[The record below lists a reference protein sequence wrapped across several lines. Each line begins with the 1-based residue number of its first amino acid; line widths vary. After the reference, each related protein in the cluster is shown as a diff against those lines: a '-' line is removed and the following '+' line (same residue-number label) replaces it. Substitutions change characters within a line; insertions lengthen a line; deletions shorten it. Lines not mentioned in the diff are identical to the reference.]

1 MNTAYLANLI
11 AEKLHTLVCCY
22 DLQKKLE
29 YSVNRLYDVKEYA
42 SYVRQME
49 DFLLD
54 LSETPHNFPLLS
66 SVDKRMV
73 FCTIPTPENIY
84 LIGPVR
90 FFVTIDIRHNINLH
104 RELDPKA
111 TAIPRL
117 EIPEYLLWILLF
129 RNLFFEETIS
139 DSDFLTYNCNNTVT
153 YDIGKSYYNTVF
165 QRQENNT
172 KHNSYEQEE
181 RMLESI
187 ETGNLELLQMTREE
201 SQDGEFGIMASN
213 AERSY
218 KNICISAITLASRA
232 AIRGGVHPELAF
244 SLCDSYVLSVERVV
258 NLMELQPI
266 VEGAKT
272 KFAEMVREIKARQ
285 QLPSETSYHPLVNKC
300 KDYIYNHLHDKIILG
315 DIAAMLG
322 TNANYLS
329 VLFRK
334 CENISFSDFVLRE
347 KIELAKTM
355 LIYSSF
361 SYAEIAAQLAF
372 ASQSHFGKHFLAL
385 TGMTPKQYRSRFN
398 AQEGH

>member
-1 MNTAYLANLI
+1 MNTEYLVELI
-11 AEKLHTLVCCY
+11 AEKLHTLICVY
-22 DLQKKLE
+22 TLDKKQI
-29 YSVNRLYDVKEYA
+29 SVVNRLYDVKDYA
-42 SYVRQME
+42 PYYQQME

-66 SVDKRMV
+66 SSDKQIV
-73 FCTIPTPENIY
+73 FCTIPTPERLY

-90 FFVTIDIRHNINLH
+90 FFVTIDIRHNITLN
-104 RELDPKA
+104 RASDTKA
-111 TAIPRL
+111 SRISQI
-117 EIPEYLLWILLF
+117 EIPEYLSWILLF
-129 RNLFFEETIS
+129 RNLFFEQIIS
-139 DSDFLTYNCNNTVT
+139 ESDFLTYNCNNTVT

-165 QRQENNT
+165 QRQESNT
-172 KHNSYEQEE
+172 QHNSYAQEQ

-201 SQDGEFGIMASN
+201 AQDGEFGIMASN

-272 KFAEMVREIKARQ
+272 KFAEMVKEIKSRQ

-300 KDYIYNHLHDKIILG
+300 KDYIYNHLHDKIVLG

-329 VLFRK
+329 LIFHK

-385 TGMTPKQYRSRFN
+385 TGMTPKQYRNRFN
-398 AQEGH
+398 AKEEH